1 MDICS
6 REFSYQISPIDLF
19 LSFKGEE
26 ILILQVLMAKSDILD
41 SKRILITGGTGSFGN
56 YILKELAKNENIQEI
71 IVLSRDEDKQHYL
84 KQRYAKHH
92 NIKFELGDVRNLERM
107 KEVCRKI
114 DFVFNAAALK
124 QVPNSEANPYEVIMT
139 NVIGSKNIAVAAI
152 ENNVEKVIG
161 ISTDKA
167 VKPINAMGMTKALQ
181 EKIFTAES
189 TNQTDTKFA
198 CVRYGNVIGSRGSV
212 IPFFQAKIEQGEQLP
227 VTHPEMTRF
236 LLTLKEAIHLTIHAV
251 SELRGGE
258 IFVKKIPSCKI
269 TLLAEVMYK
278 MLNPSYILNRP
289 SYFISGV
296 RPGEKIHEILISED
310 EARNRVEDKDDYYVI
325 HPYWD
330 NCTFSPMCEYSSNLK
345 TIVNPKDLEM
355 LLLSADNITLNLAN
369 LNLNPFQSSELMIST
384 GKQEI

>member
-1 MDICS
+1 L
-6 REFSYQISPIDLF
+6 FSGIINLISPVDSFLLF
-19 LSFKGEE
+19 IGKE
-26 ILILQVLMAKSDILD
+26 IILLLVIMPISDTLD

-56 YILKELAKNENIQEI
+56 YILKELANYGNIQEI

-84 KQRYAKHH
+84 KQRYSKYS

-114 DFVFNAAALK
+114 DIIFNAAALK
-124 QVPNSEANPYEVIMT
+124 QVPNSESNPYEVILT
-139 NVIGSKNIAVAAI
+139 NVIGAKNIAVAAI

-167 VKPINAMGMTKALQ
+167 VKPINTMGMTKALQ

-212 IPFFQAKIEQGEQLP
+212 IPFFQTKIEQGEQLP

-236 LLTLKEAIHLTIHAV
+236 LLTLKDAINLTLHTIND
-251 SELRGGE
+251 LTGGE

-278 MLNPSYILNRP
+278 MLNPSYALNRET
-289 SYFISGV
+289 YFIAGV

-310 EARNRVEDKDDYYVI
+310 EARNRVESRGDYYII

-330 NCTFSPMCEYSSNLK
+330 ECTFPPMGEYSSNLQ
-345 TIVNPKDLEM
+345 TINNSQDLEM
-355 LLLSADNITLNLAN
+355 LLLSADNINLNIAN
-369 LNLNPFQSSELMIST
+369 LTSFQSSELMVPT
-384 GKQEI
+384 GNQKI

>member
-1 MDICS
+1 MA
-6 REFSYQISPIDLF
+6 ISDT
-19 LSFKGEE
+19 
-26 ILILQVLMAKSDILD
+26 LD
-41 SKRILITGGTGSFGN
+41 SKRILITGGTGSFGH
-56 YILKELAKNENIQEI
+56 YILKELANNVNIKEI

-84 KQRYAKHH
+84 KQRYSNYH

-107 KEVCRKI
+107 KEICRKI
-114 DFVFNAAALK
+114 DIVFNAAALK

-212 IPFFQAKIEQGEQLP
+212 IPFFQSKIEQGEQLP

-236 LLTLKEAIHLTIHAV
+236 LLTLKDAIHLTLHAA
-251 SELRGGE
+251 SDLTGGE

-269 TLLAEVMYK
+269 TFLAEVMYK
-278 MLNPSYILNRP
+278 MLNPSYTLNRTA
-289 SYFISGV
+289 YFIAGV
-296 RPGEKIHEILISED
+296 RAGEKIHEILISED
-310 EARNRVEDKDDYYVI
+310 EARNRVEDKGDYYII

-330 NCTFSPMCEYSSNLK
+330 NRTFSPMAEYSSKLQ
-345 TIVNPKDLEM
+345 TINNYKDLEM
-355 LLLSADNITLNLAN
+355 LLLAADNITLNLPNLN
-369 LNLNPFQSSELMIST
+369 LNLNPFQSSKLMIST
-384 GKQEI
+384 GKHKI

>member
-1 MDICS
+1 
-6 REFSYQISPIDLF
+6 
-19 LSFKGEE
+19 
-26 ILILQVLMAKSDILD
+26 MAIFDTLD

-56 YILKELAKNENIQEI
+56 YILKELANNPNIREI

-84 KQRYAKHH
+84 KQRYSKHS

-107 KEVCRKI
+107 KEICRKI
-114 DFVFNAAALK
+114 DIIFNAAALK
-124 QVPNSEANPYEVIMT
+124 QVPNSESNPYEVIMT
-139 NVIGSKNIAVAAI
+139 NIIGSKNIAIAAI

-212 IPFFQAKIEQGEQLP
+212 IPFFQTKIAQGEQLP
-227 VTHPEMTRF
+227 VTHPDMTRF
-236 LLTLKEAIHLTIHAV
+236 LLTLKDAIHLTLHAV
-251 SELRGGE
+251 NDLRGGE

-269 TLLAEVMYK
+269 ILLAEVMYK
-278 MLNPSYILNRP
+278 MLNPSYAFNRQT
-289 SYFISGV
+289 YFIAGV

-310 EARNRVEDKDDYYVI
+310 EARNRVEDRGYYYII

-330 NCTFSPMCEYSSNLK
+330 NCTFSPMSEYSSNLQ
-345 TIVNPKDLEM
+345 TINNSKDLEM
-355 LLLSADNITLNLAN
+355 LLLSADNINLNIAN
-369 LNLNPFQSSELMIST
+369 LNSFQSSELVIPT
-384 GKQEI
+384 GNQKI